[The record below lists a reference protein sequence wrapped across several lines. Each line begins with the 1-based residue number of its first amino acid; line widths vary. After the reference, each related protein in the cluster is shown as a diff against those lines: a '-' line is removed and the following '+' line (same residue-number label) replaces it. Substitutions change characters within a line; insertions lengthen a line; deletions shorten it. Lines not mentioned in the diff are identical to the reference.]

1 MQISTALSR
10 AIVAFAATNLDDIFV
25 LTFFFAQK
33 NLQIWRVVLGQYLG
47 IAGLILVSLAG
58 FFASLIIPYKWI
70 GLLGLIPIGIG
81 IRNLIALKEEQAEKI
96 GVKRVES
103 SLTVAAITFAN
114 GGDNIAIYTP
124 LFASS
129 TWATLT
135 ITLITFLVMIA
146 LWCVAG
152 LCDWQSLRCDPID
165 RSIWPHPRAVHFYR
179 TRLLH
184 SSRLSKP
191 SMSKTPGASH
201 LLKTSVKLLHSNCVK
216 ISYVRERHPKPTAQ
230 LCHPECL

>member
-47 IAGLILVSLAG
+47 IAGLILVSLVG
-58 FFASLIIPYKWI
+58 FFASLLIPYKWI

-81 IRNLIALKEEQAEKI
+81 IRKLLALKEGQKEKI
-96 GVKRVES
+96 VVRRVES

-135 ITLITFLVMIA
+135 ITLITFSVMIA

-152 LCDWQSLRCDPID
+152 YAIGNHFVVIRLID
-165 RSIWPHPRAVHFYR
+165 RYGHILVPFIFIGLGFYI
-179 TRLLH
+179 LLG
-184 SSRLSKP
+184 SQSRL
-191 SMSKTPGASH
+191 
-201 LLKTSVKLLHSNCVK
+201 
-216 ISYVRERHPKPTAQ
+216 
-230 LCHPECL
+230 

>member
-47 IAGLILVSLAG
+47 IAGLILVSLVG
-58 FFASLIIPYKWI
+58 FFASLIIPYRWI

-81 IRNLIALKEEQAEKI
+81 IRKLIALKEEQAEKI
-96 GVKRVES
+96 GVRRVES
-103 SLTVAAITFAN
+103 SLTVVAITFAN

-135 ITLITFLVMIA
+135 ITLITFSVMIA

-152 LCDWQSLRCDPID
+152 YAIGNHFVVIRLID
-165 RSIWPHPRAVHFYR
+165 QYGHILVPFIFIGLGFYI
-179 TRLLH
+179 LFG
-184 SSRLSKP
+184 SQSRL
-191 SMSKTPGASH
+191 
-201 LLKTSVKLLHSNCVK
+201 
-216 ISYVRERHPKPTAQ
+216 
-230 LCHPECL
+230 

>member
-58 FFASLIIPYKWI
+58 FFASLLIPYKWI

-81 IRNLIALKEEQAEKI
+81 IRKLLALQEEQKEKI
-96 GVKRVES
+96 GVRRVES

-129 TWATLT
+129 SWATLT
-135 ITLITFLVMIA
+135 ITLITFSVMIA

-152 LCDWQSLRCDPID
+152 YAIGNHFVVIRLID
-165 RSIWPHPRAVHFYR
+165 RYGHILVPFIFIGLGFYI
-179 TRLLH
+179 LLG
-184 SSRLSKP
+184 SQSRL
-191 SMSKTPGASH
+191 
-201 LLKTSVKLLHSNCVK
+201 
-216 ISYVRERHPKPTAQ
+216 
-230 LCHPECL
+230 

>member
-1 MQISTALSR
+1 MQISTALGR

-47 IAGLILVSLAG
+47 IGCLILVSVVG

-70 GLLGLIPIGIG
+70 SLLGLIPIAIG
-81 IRNLIALKEEQAEKI
+81 IRKLIALKEEQAEKTR
-96 GVKRVES
+96 VRQVES

-114 GGDNIAIYTP
+114 GGDNVAIYTP

-135 ITLITFLVMIA
+135 ITLITFSVMIA

-152 LCDWQSLRCDPID
+152 YSIGNHFVVIRLID
-165 RSIWPHPRAVHFYR
+165 RYGHILVPFIFIGLGFYI
-179 TRLLH
+179 LFG
-184 SSRLSKP
+184 SQSRL
-191 SMSKTPGASH
+191 
-201 LLKTSVKLLHSNCVK
+201 
-216 ISYVRERHPKPTAQ
+216 
-230 LCHPECL
+230 

>member
-1 MQISTALSR
+1 MQISTALGR

-47 IAGLILVSLAG
+47 IGCLILVSVVG

-70 GLLGLIPIGIG
+70 SLLGLIPIAIG
-81 IRNLIALKEEQAEKI
+81 IRKLIALKEEQAEKTR
-96 GVKRVES
+96 VRQVES

-114 GGDNIAIYTP
+114 GGDNVAIYTP

-135 ITLITFLVMIA
+135 ITLITFSVMIA

-152 LCDWQSLRCDPID
+152 YAIGNHFVVIRLID
-165 RSIWPHPRAVHFYR
+165 RYGHILVPFIFIGLGFYI
-179 TRLLH
+179 LFG
-184 SSRLSKP
+184 SQSRL
-191 SMSKTPGASH
+191 
-201 LLKTSVKLLHSNCVK
+201 
-216 ISYVRERHPKPTAQ
+216 
-230 LCHPECL
+230 

>member
-1 MQISTALSR
+1 MQISSALSR

-33 NLQIWRVVLGQYLG
+33 NLQVWRVVLGQYLG
-47 IAGLILVSLAG
+47 IAGLILVSLIG

-70 GLLGLIPIGIG
+70 GLLGLIPIAIG
-81 IRNLIALKEEQAEKI
+81 IRKLIALKEKQEEKI
-96 GVKRVES
+96 EVRRVES

-114 GGDNIAIYTP
+114 GGDNVAIYTP

-135 ITLITFLVMIA
+135 ITLITFSVMIA

-152 LCDWQSLRCDPID
+152 YAIGNHFVVIRLID
-165 RSIWPHPRAVHFYR
+165 RYGHILVPFIFIGLGFYI
-179 TRLLH
+179 LFG
-184 SSRLSKP
+184 SQSRL
-191 SMSKTPGASH
+191 
-201 LLKTSVKLLHSNCVK
+201 
-216 ISYVRERHPKPTAQ
+216 
-230 LCHPECL
+230 

>member
-47 IAGLILVSLAG
+47 IAGLILVSLVG
-58 FFASLIIPYKWI
+58 FFASLLIPYKWI

-81 IRNLIALKEEQAEKI
+81 IRKLLALKEGQKEKI
-96 GVKRVES
+96 VVRRVES

-135 ITLITFLVMIA
+135 ITLITFSVMIA

-152 LCDWQSLRCDPID
+152 CAIGNHFVVIRLID
-165 RSIWPHPRAVHFYR
+165 RYGHILVPFIFIGLGFYI
-179 TRLLH
+179 LLG
-184 SSRLSKP
+184 SQSRL
-191 SMSKTPGASH
+191 
-201 LLKTSVKLLHSNCVK
+201 
-216 ISYVRERHPKPTAQ
+216 
-230 LCHPECL
+230 

>member
-47 IAGLILVSLAG
+47 IAGLILVSLVG
-58 FFASLIIPYKWI
+58 FFASLLIPYKWI

-81 IRNLIALKEEQAEKI
+81 IRKLLALQEGQKEKI
-96 GVKRVES
+96 VVRRVES

-135 ITLITFLVMIA
+135 ITLITFSVMIA

-152 LCDWQSLRCDPID
+152 YAIGNHFVVIRLID
-165 RSIWPHPRAVHFYR
+165 RYGHILVPFIFIGLGFYI
-179 TRLLH
+179 LLG
-184 SSRLSKP
+184 SQSRL
-191 SMSKTPGASH
+191 
-201 LLKTSVKLLHSNCVK
+201 
-216 ISYVRERHPKPTAQ
+216 
-230 LCHPECL
+230 

>member
-58 FFASLIIPYKWI
+58 FFASLLIPYKWI

-81 IRNLIALKEEQAEKI
+81 IRKLLALQEEQKEKI
-96 GVKRVES
+96 GVRRVES

-129 TWATLT
+129 SSATLT
-135 ITLITFLVMIA
+135 ITLITFSVMIA

-152 LCDWQSLRCDPID
+152 YAIGNHFVVIRLID
-165 RSIWPHPRAVHFYR
+165 RYGHILVPFIFIGLGFYI
-179 TRLLH
+179 LLG
-184 SSRLSKP
+184 SQSRL
-191 SMSKTPGASH
+191 
-201 LLKTSVKLLHSNCVK
+201 
-216 ISYVRERHPKPTAQ
+216 
-230 LCHPECL
+230 

>member
-1 MQISTALSR
+1 MQISAALGK
-10 AIVAFAATNLDDIFV
+10 AIVAFVATNLDDIFV

-47 IAGLILVSLAG
+47 IAGLILVSLVG

-70 GLLGLIPIGIG
+70 DLLGLIPIGIG
-81 IRNLIALKEEQAEKI
+81 IRKLLALQEEQKEKI
-96 GVKRVES
+96 GVRRVES

-135 ITLITFLVMIA
+135 VTLITFSVMIA

-152 LCDWQSLRCDPID
+152 YAIGNHFVVIRLID
-165 RSIWPHPRAVHFYR
+165 RYGHILVPFIFIGLGFYI
-179 TRLLH
+179 LLG
-184 SSRLSKP
+184 SQSRL
-191 SMSKTPGASH
+191 
-201 LLKTSVKLLHSNCVK
+201 
-216 ISYVRERHPKPTAQ
+216 
-230 LCHPECL
+230 

>member
-47 IAGLILVSLAG
+47 IAGLILISLVG
-58 FFASLIIPYKWI
+58 FFASLIIPYKWV
-70 GLLGLIPIGIG
+70 GFLGLIPIAIG
-81 IRNLIALKEEQAEKI
+81 IRNLIALKEEQPEKT
-96 GVKRVES
+96 GVRRVES
-103 SLTVAAITFAN
+103 FLTVAAITFAN

-129 TWATLT
+129 TWATLA
-135 ITLITFLVMIA
+135 ITLITFSVMIA

-152 LCDWQSLRCDPID
+152 YAIGNHVVVIRLID
-165 RSIWPHPRAVHFYR
+165 RYGHILVPFIFIGLGCYILFGSQR
-179 TRLLH
+179 RL
-184 SSRLSKP
+184 
-191 SMSKTPGASH
+191 
-201 LLKTSVKLLHSNCVK
+201 
-216 ISYVRERHPKPTAQ
+216 
-230 LCHPECL
+230 

>member
-47 IAGLILVSLAG
+47 IAGLILVSLVG
-58 FFASLIIPYKWI
+58 FFASLLIPYKWI

-81 IRNLIALKEEQAEKI
+81 IRKLLALKEGQKEKI
-96 GVKRVES
+96 VVRRVES

-135 ITLITFLVMIA
+135 ITLITFSVMIA

-152 LCDWQSLRCDPID
+152 CAIGNHFVVIRLID
-165 RSIWPHPRAVHFYR
+165 RYGHILVPFIFIGLGFYIP
-179 TRLLH
+179 LG
-184 SSRLSKP
+184 SQSRL
-191 SMSKTPGASH
+191 
-201 LLKTSVKLLHSNCVK
+201 
-216 ISYVRERHPKPTAQ
+216 
-230 LCHPECL
+230 